1 MRNHELSAQNKRDTD
16 SRFRTSLAAA
26 GVNASVTDPDSLA
39 ALHASLPEFVRSFDN
54 TAEADAHHGT
64 DDGEEAPSLALD
76 LTNLDHGRPE
86 GRRRA

>member
-1 MRNHELSAQNKRDTD
+1 MLFLVIAMLVALV
-16 SRFRTSLAAA
+16 LAGLVALYVA
-26 GVNASVTDPDSLA
+26 YPHRGEDVPHVPWVGHLLRKGVDNVPTL
-39 ALHASLPEFVRSFDN
+39 DN